1 MAISAWEIALIVL
14 VVALLFGAK
23 RVPRAARA
31 MGRGV
36 REFKESVTDHTKELK
51 EATLE
56 TPKEL
61 RRGLDPLTDSEES
74 SQATSG
80 DGPDAAP
87 GPEQGT
93 R

>member
-14 VVALLFGAK
+14 VVVLLFGAK
-23 RVPRAARA
+23 RVPQAARSL
-31 MGRGV
+31 GRGV

-61 RRGLDPLTDSEES
+61 RRALDPFADSEQGSEARPVDEPA
-74 SQATSG
+74 Q
-80 DGPDAAP
+80 PDRD
-87 GPEQGT
+87 T